1 MPRKERRHEDRVAP
15 AFRVRTEVLQEAG
28 NIHMAVFADIVNLS
42 EGGICLRSPLKLA
55 NHDRIIIFQP
65 RLAQQL
71 PLEVHGVVV
80 WTKPRSAYLYEYGM
94 QFTGIAPAQAEQVR
108 IELNAIMNAY
118 FEQSSLRLE
127 D

>member
-1 MPRKERRHEDRVAP
+1 MPKKERRREERVAP
-15 AFRVRTEVLQEAG
+15 AFRVRTEVLQEEG

-55 NHDRIIIFQP
+55 NKDRIIIFLP

-71 PLEVHGVVV
+71 PLEVHGLVV
-80 WTKPRSAYLYEYGM
+80 WTKPRTGYLYEYGM
-94 QFTGIAPAQAEQVR
+94 EFSGIAPEQAAKIR
-108 IELNAIMNAY
+108 ADLNAIMNAY